1 MVVCSNETSH
11 CRLPSG
17 HCQNKF
23 ANWSKKT
30 PTYSDPTASRLSKKT
45 KSHNKKTSQIRGQS
59 NPSSWGCP
67 NHQSRDFSKNFPVSL
82 PTASP
87 GTAFF
92 SNPPVSCMFLK
103 SGCVGACDTMNGFI
117 RKNANQWAVEVSKF
131 EFDVWKE
138 EDWKNDNLDLGSS
151 RVSRIHSKTHTP
163 PPRPSHPKKS
173 IYRNPVDPRE
183 VSIKSRGP
191 RFFCR
196 QKIVVWWTGFK
207 ASAESPQQ
215 MAIRKD
221 FWSDIPSETKWR
233 CWSSIPKENCPHGFK
248 YLLRR

>member
-1 MVVCSNETSH
+1 MK
-11 CRLPSG
+11 R
-17 HCQNKF
+17 HCQTIR
-23 ANWSKKT
+23 SYQT
-30 PTYSDPTASRLSKKT
+30 RLLILILQLPPSDPTDSIS
-45 KSHNKKTSQIRGQS
+45 S

-92 SNPPVSCMFLK
+92 SNPPVSCIFLK
-103 SGCVGACDTMNGFI
+103 SGCVGALSGDTMNAWV
-117 RKNANQWAVEVSKF
+117 KKKHANQWAVEVSNF
-131 EFDVWKE
+131 EYDVWKE
-138 EDWKNDNLDLGSS
+138 KDWKNDNLDLGSS
-151 RVSRIHSKTHTP
+151 RVSRIHSKTP
-163 PPRPSHPKKS
+163 PPPPATFAPQEIH
-173 IYRNPVDPRE
+173 IYICRNPVDPRE

-191 RFFCR
+191 RFCWR

-233 CWSSIPKENCPHGFK
+233 RCWSSIPKENCPHGFK